1 MIKIVESALLG
12 LLFLLPLGAS
22 AQSEVPKVDL
32 FVGYSAFMVPLSIDP
47 VDDARHGLG
56 VNATYNLTSFFGIT
70 ADVGAQSFDAQQ
82 FLFGPQLTLR
92 REKVNFFGH
101 VLFGAA
107 RFTERVKNA
116 DFAMGYG
123 LGFDINLNERLA
135 IRPMQVDYIPVF
147 MNATKET
154 GHNLRYQGGVVFRF

>member
-22 AQSEVPKVDL
+22 AQSEVPKVD
-32 FVGYSAFMVPLSIDP
+32 FFAGYSALLRGPWEDVG
-47 VDDARHGLG
+47 HGLG
-56 VNATYNLTSFFGIT
+56 VNATYNLTSYFGIT
-70 ADVGAQSFDAQQ
+70 ADVGAQSSDAQQ

-107 RFTERVKNA
+107 RLTEQAGNT

-135 IRPMQVDYIPVF
+135 IRPVQVDYIPVF
-147 MNATKET
+147 MNSTKET
-154 GHNLRYQGGVVFRF
+154 DHSLRYQGGVVFRF

>member
-12 LLFLLPLGAS
+12 LLFLLPLGVS

-32 FVGYSAFMVPLSIDP
+32 FAGYSALLRGPWE
-47 VDDARHGLG
+47 DARHGLG
-56 VNATYNLTSFFGIT
+56 VNVTYNLTSYFGMT
-70 ADVGAQSFDAQQ
+70 ADIGAQSSDAQQ

-101 VLFGAA
+101 VLFGVA
-107 RFTERVKNA
+107 RFTERAGNT